1 MKDIFYES
9 NKDKSS
15 DIFAEKQKEFG
26 GRFHFHRAFELAYI
40 TDGRARYLIEDEN
53 FIAEK
58 DHIVFAHCYYRHKSY
73 DDIKHNK
80 YVIAVPEKLS
90 RDVASLFEESTLPT
104 LLADTEFNKT
114 LLPFFE
120 KLTNEC
126 SDMPRIL
133 SKGYANIIFGS
144 LSQHYNSISVKPKN
158 KNVLIIADILEYIDD
173 HFRDKITL
181 ESLAATFGYNKTYF
195 SRLFNQ
201 HIGMSVNNYI
211 NMVRLDR
218 FEKLSADSKSENIT
232 ELVFDCGFS
241 SLATFYRVREV
252 RRKGKLP
259 TAEQVIE

>member
-1 MKDIFYES
+1 MKDVFYES

-58 DHIVFAHCYYRHKSY
+58 DQIVFAHCYYRHKSFE
-73 DDIKHNK
+73 DIKHEK
-80 YVIAVPEKLS
+80 YVIAVPENLS
-90 RDVASLFEESTLPT
+90 RDVAVLFSDTTLPM
-104 LLADTEFNKT
+104 LLPDTEFNRT

-120 KLTNEC
+120 KLANEC
-126 SDMPRIL
+126 TDMSRIL

-144 LSQHYNSISVKPKN
+144 LSHHYNSIAVKPKN
-158 KNVLIIADILEYIDD
+158 KNVLIIADILEYIDC

-181 ESLAATFGYNKTYF
+181 ESLSATFGYNKTYF

-211 NMVRLDR
+211 NLVRLDR
-218 FEKLSADSKSENIT
+218 FEKLFADSKSENIT

-252 RRKGKLP
+252 RRKGRISP
-259 TAEQVIE
+259 TEQK